1 MKPAALA
8 KSRLRGATSADANHE
23 QLVRAIQQDT
33 LAAVLGARALDAP
46 IAGVHVIADQL
57 PWPTPLPADVEL
69 VGDAGGGLNAAITA
83 AARLVAHEHPHDG
96 LLAMVADLPALRPAE
111 LRQLLLSADSVTR
124 GLVIDAAG
132 TGTTMLLA
140 APGVDLDPQ
149 FGLDS
154 ASRHEQSGAVA
165 LPAEPGLRQD
175 VDTADDLRRCLRLG
189 VGERT
194 AAMIAHLV

>member
-1 MKPAALA
+1 MKPAAQA
-8 KSRLRGATSADANHE
+8 KTRLRGATSADANHE

-33 LAAVLGARALDAP
+33 LAAVLGARAVHAP
-46 IAGVHVIADQL
+46 IAGIHVIAGQL
-57 PWPTPLPADVEL
+57 PWPAPFPPDVEL

-83 AARLVAHEHPHDG
+83 AALLVRQAHPDDG

-111 LRQLLLSADSVTR
+111 LRQLLLDADGIARAV
-124 GLVIDAAG
+124 VIDAAG
-132 TGTTMLLA
+132 SGTTMLLA

-154 ASRHEQSGAVA
+154 ARRHQQSGAIA